1 MNTYITTKEELKELI
16 QDATRVAFLN
26 AIPELLK
33 DTKPKY
39 LNRAQV
45 LKMLNVSM
53 PTLQRLRNARR
64 IPFIQID
71 RKILYPYAGIV
82 AYLESHHIKVVGE

>member
-16 QDATRVAFLN
+16 QDATRAAFLN

-33 DTKPKY
+33 DAKPKY
-39 LNRAQV
+39 LNRSQV

-53 PTLQRLRNARR
+53 PTLQRMRNERR
-64 IPFIQID
+64 IPFIQD
-71 RKILYPYAGIV
+71 GRKILYPYDGLISYMEA
-82 AYLESHHIKVVGE
+82 HHIKVVGE

>member
-16 QDATRVAFLN
+16 QDATRAAFLN

-33 DTKPKY
+33 DAKPKY
-39 LNRAQV
+39 LNRSQV

-53 PTLQRLRNARR
+53 PTLQRMRNERR
-64 IPFIQID
+64 IPFIQD
-71 RKILYPYAGIV
+71 GRKILYPYADLI
-82 AYLESHHIKVVGE
+82 AYLESKQIKVIR